1 MHSLQHAWKQDPH
14 WSQFS
19 NINCWKSVLCKLR
32 VQLFITINL
41 QILCKIQ
48 QGHSH
53 LYISLAPFF
62 YMIEGSCLQQG
73 VINAPE
79 IQNRSMMELKQS
91 FYFHDFEVVISAV
104 GC

>member
-1 MHSLQHAWKQDPH
+1 
-14 WSQFS
+14 
-19 NINCWKSVLCKLR
+19 
-32 VQLFITINL
+32 
-41 QILCKIQ
+41 
-48 QGHSH
+48 
-53 LYISLAPFF
+53 
-62 YMIEGSCLQQG
+62 MIEGSCLQQG

>member
-1 MHSLQHAWKQDPH
+1 MQVKGAIHM
-14 WSQFS
+14 
-19 NINCWKSVLCKLR
+19 
-32 VQLFITINL
+32 FITINL

-48 QGHSH
+48 QGHSQ

-73 VINAPE
+73 VINGPE

>member
-1 MHSLQHAWKQDPH
+1 M
-14 WSQFS
+14 
-19 NINCWKSVLCKLR
+19 LCKLR

-91 FYFHDFEVVISAV
+91 FYFCYFSCWMLIVEHGETGQVVIFDLWLKKQHYLI
-104 GC
+104 C

>member
-1 MHSLQHAWKQDPH
+1 M
-14 WSQFS
+14 
-19 NINCWKSVLCKLR
+19 LCKLR

-41 QILCKIQ
+41 QIQ